1 MAAPRKRFCSSQ
13 KIYSFSTK
21 AILNYFADRINNEAG
36 RHKLII
42 IHKIVPDLKLAINIS
57 GSECSNPHIL
67 HLTQQLVTVNHLKPE
82 QVELEVTDSVLI
94 KHAESSIEVLTAL
107 HDLGV
112 SIAIDFF
119 STGYSSLSYLTAL
132 PIDVLKI
139 DMSFVQRIGIN
150 PQQEIV
156 IKIII
161 DLAKKLSL
169 KILGEGVE
177 TQAQAD
183 FLVKNS
189 CDYGQGYFYSKPC
202 SAQDIN
208 RLLEANHPQ
217 G

>member
-1 MAAPRKRFCSSQ
+1 
-13 KIYSFSTK
+13 
-21 AILNYFADRINNEAG
+21 
-36 RHKLII
+36 
-42 IHKIVPDLKLAINIS
+42 
-57 GSECSNPHIL
+57 
-67 HLTQQLVTVNHLKPE
+67 
-82 QVELEVTDSVLI
+82 
-94 KHAESSIEVLTAL
+94 
-107 HDLGV
+107 
-112 SIAIDFF
+112 
-119 STGYSSLSYLTAL
+119 
-132 PIDVLKI
+132 
-139 DMSFVQRIGIN
+139 MSFVQRIGIN